1 MLDKPVMF
9 VFTMILFIF
18 FTVSGLVVVSGAVK
32 QYQFLTQSQ
41 ILANTMARYGYYN
54 STCEDSLKEFCDR
67 SKVKRSEVS
76 VITNSNNPNNL
87 KTYGQTVK
95 VELQYD
101 YKPTITVGSLSAPL
115 TLPIKAPASAVSTC
129 VPGLHVSP

>member
-9 VFTMILFIF
+9 IFTMILFIF
-18 FTVSGLVVVSGAVK
+18 FTTSGLVVVSGAVK
-32 QYQFLTQSQ
+32 QYQFLTQSH
-41 ILANTMARYGYYN
+41 ILANTMARSGYYN
-54 STCEDSLKEFCDR
+54 NACEDSLNEFCTR

-76 VITNSNNPNNL
+76 VTANSTNPASL

-95 VELQYD
+95 IELRYD
-101 YKPTITVGSLSAPL
+101 YKPTIRVGSLEAPL
-115 TLPIKAPASAVSTC
+115 SLPIKAPASAVSTC